1 MRYGNVTKGLFL
13 SRPNRFIAEV
23 EVEGKT
29 EICHVKNT
37 GRCKELLV
45 PGVMV
50 VLEKSGN
57 PQRKTAYDLVAVYKG
72 KELFNI
78 DSQAPNKVFGEWAK
92 ESGYFG
98 ELSLIK
104 PETTFGKSRFDF
116 YMESGKRRIFAEVKG
131 VTLEIDK
138 VLMFPDAP
146 TQRGIKHIKEL
157 RGAVKQGFEAY
168 IVFIVQTEKADYFTP
183 NRVTHPEFA
192 KELSEAEQDGVKI
205 LCLNCSVSPCELKI
219 KGFVQ
224 VKL

>member
-1 MRYGNVTKGLFL
+1 MRYGNVTKGIFL

-29 EICHVKNT
+29 ETCHVKNT

-45 PGVMV
+45 PGVTV

-116 YMESGKRRIFAEVKG
+116 YMESGERRIFAEVKG
-131 VTLEIDK
+131 VTLEKDG

-146 TQRGIKHIKEL
+146 TERGVKHIKEL
-157 RGAVKQGFEAY
+157 CEAVKQGFEAY
-168 IVFIVQTEKADYFTP
+168 VIFVVQTENALYFTP
-183 NRVTHPEFA
+183 NRETHPEFA
-192 KELSEAEQDGVKI
+192 EALEVAEKRGVKI
-205 LCLNCSVSPCELKI
+205 ICLNCKVKPDELKI
-219 KGFVQ
+219 NKFVE
-224 VKL
+224 VRL